1 MKRPIEVAYEVK
13 HILTIQLSYSTASF
27 SSKINESLHTQK
39 HWKRRIRHDLGLKYS
54 GRRDW
59 ACTYLPDHRSK
70 HQTQAVPTKVLYQNV
85 FNWNWERK
93 PGPPWWL
100 AVSCKV
106 PAFSR
111 DVSCCVEKP
120 VCSEEEGSW
129 HREKQR
135 QGAQSPA
142 GFQVPCC
149 KCSWD
154 PALSV
159 PSCRLAVHPFPGNC
173 IQKYSHFAQA
183 DSS

>member
-1 MKRPIEVAYEVK
+1 MGSQRV
-13 HILTIQLSYSTASF
+13 
-27 SSKINESLHTQK
+27 
-39 HWKRRIRHDLGLKYS
+39 RHDLGLNNN

-59 ACTYLPDHRSK
+59 ARTYLLDHRSK

-93 PGPPWWL
+93 PGPLWWL

-106 PAFSR
+106 PAFSSN
-111 DVSCCVEKP
+111 VSCCVEKP
-120 VCSEEEGSW
+120 ICSEEEGSW

-142 GFQVPCC
+142 GFQVPCY

-154 PALSV
+154 PTLSV
-159 PSCRLAVHPFPGNC
+159 AFLQVG
-173 IQKYSHFAQA
+173 
-183 DSS
+183 SSTISWKLYPKIISLCSSWFKLDFY